1 MTLSAVLGMYL
12 SWIVILDECG
22 ALLLGEGH
30 GWQRRS
36 RDEQPGCPAPVEAAA
51 AATGMLHLR

>member
-1 MTLSAVLGMYL
+1 MTCAAVLGMYL

-30 GWQRRS
+30 GWQGARAGR
-36 RDEQPGCPAPVEAAA
+36 P
-51 AATGMLHLR
+51 AATASTLLHLRSVI